1 MKNQKIIFILV
12 GAFCVFALIAGIYTQ
27 FFVGNKGS
35 DYTQNPTD
43 NISGDSRPK
52 TQEEIKNQ
60 LKSLFTNDFINNST
74 YEVQKANDSKDI
86 VYSAYDIQKK
96 EELYEVD
103 IHLPVIN
110 ISGDVPASFNK
121 ITQSVFADEASKI
134 LNKKYT
140 EKVIYDVNY
149 ISYINDNILSLAI
162 KSTLKRGNNPQREI
176 IQTYNYNLE
185 TGEKVELVDVLTKR
199 NIVQSECQ
207 NKINQV
213 VSKAQEEAQILVK
226 SGYQVYNRDLSN
238 SIYQLSN
245 ISNFFLGSTGELYI
259 IFAYTQIKP
268 KGRRYNKCRHSK
280 TMKNS
285 RKGSRPK
292 ELLKPF

>member
-259 IFAYTQIKP
+259 IFSYGNQNFTAEMDVVLY
-268 KGRRYNKCRHSK
+268 
-280 TMKNS
+280 
-285 RKGSRPK
+285 
-292 ELLKPF
+292 E

>member
-121 ITQSVFADEASKI
+121 ITQSVFVDEASKI

-259 IFAYTQIKP
+259 IFAYGNQNFTAEMDVVL
-268 KGRRYNKCRHSK
+268 Y
-280 TMKNS
+280 
-285 RKGSRPK
+285 
-292 ELLKPF
+292 E

>member
-149 ISYINDNILSLAI
+149 ISYINDNISSLAI

-259 IFAYTQIKP
+259 IFAYGNQNFTAEMDVVL
-268 KGRRYNKCRHSK
+268 Y
-280 TMKNS
+280 
-285 RKGSRPK
+285 
-292 ELLKPF
+292 E

>member
-35 DYTQNPTD
+35 DYTKNPTD
-43 NISGDSRPK
+43 NISGDSKPK

-110 ISGDVPASFNK
+110 ISGDVPTSFNK

-259 IFAYTQIKP
+259 IFAYGNQNFTAEMDVVL
-268 KGRRYNKCRHSK
+268 Y
-280 TMKNS
+280 
-285 RKGSRPK
+285 
-292 ELLKPF
+292 E

>member
-35 DYTQNPTD
+35 DYTKNPAD
-43 NISGDSRPK
+43 NISGDSKPK

-259 IFAYTQIKP
+259 IFAYGNQNFTAEMDVVL
-268 KGRRYNKCRHSK
+268 Y
-280 TMKNS
+280 
-285 RKGSRPK
+285 
-292 ELLKPF
+292 E

>member
-35 DYTQNPTD
+35 DHTQNPTD

-259 IFAYTQIKP
+259 IFAYGNQNFTAEMDVVL
-268 KGRRYNKCRHSK
+268 Y
-280 TMKNS
+280 
-285 RKGSRPK
+285 
-292 ELLKPF
+292 E

>member
-1 MKNQKIIFILV
+1 MKNQKIIFILA

-35 DYTQNPTD
+35 DYTKNPTD
-43 NISGDSRPK
+43 NISGDSKPK

-259 IFAYTQIKP
+259 IFAYGNQNFTAEMDVVL
-268 KGRRYNKCRHSK
+268 Y
-280 TMKNS
+280 
-285 RKGSRPK
+285 
-292 ELLKPF
+292 E

>member
-1 MKNQKIIFILV
+1 MCLKNMKNQKIIFILV

-35 DYTQNPTD
+35 DYTKNPTD
-43 NISGDSRPK
+43 NISGDSKPK

-259 IFAYTQIKP
+259 IFAYGNQNFTAEMDVVL
-268 KGRRYNKCRHSK
+268 Y
-280 TMKNS
+280 
-285 RKGSRPK
+285 
-292 ELLKPF
+292 E

>member
-43 NISGDSRPK
+43 NISGNSRPK

-259 IFAYTQIKP
+259 IFAYGNQNFTAEMDVVL
-268 KGRRYNKCRHSK
+268 Y
-280 TMKNS
+280 
-285 RKGSRPK
+285 
-292 ELLKPF
+292 E

>member
-1 MKNQKIIFILV
+1 MLKYIWRDKKQLII
-12 GAFCVFALIAGIYTQ
+12 LIAILLVCSIAIAIGIYAQITNSKITKTEEEKQ
-27 FFVGNKGS
+27 QANYEDLKNNFDSIFTNTINKEGS
-35 DYTQNPTD
+35 AKIENS
-43 NISGDSRPK
+43 NINYDDIIETKYKVNEKKETKYNIVAEIPLLK
-52 TQEEIKNQ
+52 KETETTKKINEEILDIFGK
-60 LKSLFTNDFINNST
+60 K
-74 YEVQKANDSKDI
+74 VVDI
-86 VYSAYDIQKK
+86 VK
-96 EELYEVD
+96 
-103 IHLPVIN
+103 N
-110 ISGDVPASFNK
+110 NK
-121 ITQSVFADEASKI
+121 T
-134 LNKKYT
+134 YT
-140 EKVIYDVNY
+140 VYNLGYVG
-149 ISYINDNILSLAI
+149 YINDNILSLAI

-259 IFAYTQIKP
+259 IFAYGNQNFTAEMDVVL
-268 KGRRYNKCRHSK
+268 Y
-280 TMKNS
+280 
-285 RKGSRPK
+285 
-292 ELLKPF
+292 E